1 MKLVI
6 KIGTQSILS
15 QQGKPLESVLSSLA
29 EQIVQLQSQGHQVAL
44 VSSGA
49 VGFGRSV
56 ARQVLGR
63 EYGHTIGEKQLL
75 ASLGQHELMRTY
87 AELFKKHNILAS
99 QLLLTKQDFHTRE
112 HYRNITRLVSEILA
126 HPNVLAIINENDS
139 VSIEELMFT
148 DNDELS
154 GIIAAQINADK
165 LIILSNVE
173 GVYTGNPNDPLS
185 SIIPTID
192 PDKGFPNVL
201 GDKSEQ
207 GRGGMQ
213 SKLETARKMSHLG
226 IKTHIAS
233 MNSPSVLI
241 KIMNNES
248 IGTTILPS
256 TQPAN
261 PDHDH
266 FHLFVKERHDTLAQ
280 SAIIEHI
287 QQTKIAAQSLAL
299 LSEDKRN
306 AILQSL
312 SKHLRLS
319 TPMILNE
326 NKKDLEIMDKNN
338 PMYDRLLL
346 TEDRINSMANDI
358 EKVAALPSPV
368 GTSLEHRVMPNGLM
382 IDKVA
387 VPLGVVAVIYES
399 RPNVTIDV
407 FTLCFKTGNACIL
420 KGGKEAFHTNSAF
433 IHIIHAI
440 LKEHHISTDVAYLF
454 PPSREETAVLL
465 NAVGLVDVCIPRG
478 SQALIDYVRN
488 NAHVP
493 VIETGAGIVHTY
505 FDREGDLTKG
515 TNIINNA
522 KTRRISVC
530 SALDSLVIHR
540 DRLND
545 LPELIAPLTEHDV
558 VIYADDKAY
567 AALSPHYPSALLQHA
582 TPEHFGQEFLAYK
595 MAIKTVSDV
604 DEAIAHI
611 MKYTSHHSEAII
623 TENAKT
629 GDYFVQRV
637 DAAVV
642 YINTSTAFTDGGQ
655 FGLGAEIGISTQKL
669 HARGPMGLAALT
681 SYQWVVRG
689 NGQVRL

>member
-15 QQGKPLESVLSSLA
+15 QEGIPLESVLSSLA

-56 ARQVLGR
+56 ARQMLGR
-63 EYGHTIGEKQLL
+63 EYGQSIGEKQLL

-87 AELFKKHNILAS
+87 AQLFKKHNILAS

-112 HYRNITRLVSEILA
+112 HYRNITRLVAEILA
-126 HPNVLAIINENDS
+126 HPNVLPIINENDS
-139 VSIEELMFT
+139 VAIEELMFT

-154 GIIAAQINADK
+154 GIIAAQMSADK

-173 GVYTGNPNDPLS
+173 GVYTGHPSDPLS
-185 SIIPTID
+185 TLISTID
-192 PDKGFPNVL
+192 PEQGWPNAAD
-201 GDKSEQ
+201 DKSEH
-207 GRGGMQ
+207 GRGGMT
-213 SKLETARKMSHLG
+213 SKLATARKMSHLG

-233 MNSPSVLI
+233 MNTPSVLL
-241 KIMNNES
+241 KIMKDET
-248 IGTTILPS
+248 IGTTIFPS
-256 TQPAN
+256 KQPLN

-266 FHLFVKERHDTLAQ
+266 FHLFDTPHGSANSPLLHQMRNTKQASASLARLSDEQ
-280 SAIIEHI
+280 RNSVL
-287 QQTKIAAQSLAL
+287 QSLA
-299 LSEDKRN
+299 KRLR
-306 AILQSL
+306 ASIKTIL
-312 SKHLRLS
+312 
-319 TPMILNE
+319 IE
-326 NKKDLEIMDKNN
+326 NNKDLSMMDKNN

-346 TEDRINSMANDI
+346 TEDRLNSIANDI
-358 EKVAALPSPV
+358 ENVAHLPSPL
-368 GTSLEHRVMPNGLM
+368 GSSLEHRVMPNGLN
-382 IDKVA
+382 IDRVA

-399 RPNVTIDV
+399 RPNVTADV

-420 KGGKEAFHTNSAF
+420 KGGKEAFYTNTAF
-433 IHIIHAI
+433 INIIHET
-440 LKEHHISTDVAYLF
+440 LKEHHVSTDVAYLF
-454 PPSREETAVLL
+454 PPSREDTAILL

-478 SQALIDYVRN
+478 SQGLINYVR
-488 NAHVP
+488 AHAHIP

-505 FDREGDLTKG
+505 FDVDGDLEKG
-515 TNIINNA
+515 RNIINNA

-540 DRLND
+540 DRLKD
-545 LPELIAPLTEHDV
+545 LPALIAPLTEHDV
-558 VIYADDKAY
+558 VIYADDEAY
-567 AALSPHYPSALLQHA
+567 NALSSHYPAALLQHA
-582 TPEHFGQEFLAYK
+582 SLKHFGQEFLAYK
-595 MAIKTVSDV
+595 MAIKTVNDL

-611 MKYTSHHSEAII
+611 SSYTSHHSEAIV
-623 TENAKT
+623 TENVKT
-629 GDYFVQRV
+629 AECFLQRI

-642 YINTSTAFTDGGQ
+642 YANVSTAFTDGAQ

-681 SYQWVVRG
+681 SYQWIVRG